1 MGPVSVPKAIRRLIK
16 DVVLESDGYAAVK
29 SIEET
34 AAELGIPVSEI
45 VKLDQNENPYGTSL
59 GVFDALATYDHF
71 HQYPDAAQRVARE
84 RIGDYAGAP
93 ADRVLVGNGSDEII
107 DMLFLLTLEPGD
119 EVIVPL
125 PTFGVYAARPPLY
138 GGVVK
143 SVDRKPNFDL
153 DVDAIVNAVTD
164 RTKLIFL
171 AHPNNPTGNLVTT
184 QQLVRILR
192 TGALVVVD
200 EAYYEFSD
208 NTLLPMLGEWEN
220 MIILRTFSKWA
231 GLAGLRVGYGIF
243 PEKLAQ
249 QMWKV
254 KPPFNISAA
263 GLKAIEAVLDD
274 IDYLK
279 ETVSRIRVER
289 GRLYR
294 ALRKLNFLEPYPSHG
309 NYILCRVTRG
319 DSHDVY
325 QRLRKQGI
333 LVRSYRDPWL
343 RDCIRISVGTPED
356 TTALLRALR
365 AMVEEV

>member
-1 MGPVSVPKAIRRLIK
+1 VSLPKAIRRLIK
-16 DVVLESDGYAAVK
+16 DVVLESKGYAAVK

-34 AAELGIPVSEI
+34 AVELNIPASDI

-59 GVFDALATYDHF
+59 AVFDELATYDHF
-71 HQYPDAAQRVARE
+71 HQYPDATHRVARE
-84 RIGDYAGAP
+84 RIAEYIGAP
-93 ADRVLVGNGSDEII
+93 ADRILIGNGSDEII

-119 EVIVPL
+119 EVIVPV
-125 PTFGVYAARPPLY
+125 PTFGVYSARPTLY

-143 SVDRKPNFDL
+143 TVHRKQNFDL
-153 DVDAIVNAVTD
+153 DIDAIVNAVTD

-184 QQLVRILR
+184 QELVRVLR

-220 MIILRTFSKWA
+220 MVVLRTFSKWA
-231 GLAGLRVGYGIF
+231 GLAGLRIGYGVF
-243 PEKLAQ
+243 PEKLSEQ
-249 QMWKV
+249 VWKV
-254 KPPFNISAA
+254 KPPFNVSVA
-263 GLKAIEAVLDD
+263 GLKAIEAVLND
-274 IDYLK
+274 IDYLQ

-309 NYILCRVTRG
+309 NYILCKVTRG
-319 DSHDVY
+319 DAHHVY
-325 QRLRKQGI
+325 QRLRQQGI
-333 LVRSYRDPWL
+333 LVRSYSDTWL
-343 RDCIRISVGTPED
+343 RDYIRISVGTPED

-365 AMVEEV
+365 GMVEEV